1 MPYEINK
8 SVSKSLEFKG
18 FTGKYILL
26 LAAGVVTEFVLFFIF
41 KITGVPTSIALGF
54 IGASLV
60 LFLVWLGRFYKKY
73 GEHGYE
79 KHLAVKQCPRHILYR
94 KTLKRLLKNDNR

>member
-8 SVSKSLEFKG
+8 SVSKPLEFKG

-26 LAAGVVTEFVLFFIF
+26 LAAGVVAEFVLFFVF
-41 KITGVPTSIALGF
+41 KMADVPMSISLGF
-54 IGASLV
+54 IGGSLA
-60 LFLVWLGRFYKKY
+60 LFFVWLGRFYRKY

-79 KHLAVKQCPRHILYR
+79 KHLASKQCPQHILYR
-94 KTLKRLLKNDNR
+94 KTLKRLLKKK